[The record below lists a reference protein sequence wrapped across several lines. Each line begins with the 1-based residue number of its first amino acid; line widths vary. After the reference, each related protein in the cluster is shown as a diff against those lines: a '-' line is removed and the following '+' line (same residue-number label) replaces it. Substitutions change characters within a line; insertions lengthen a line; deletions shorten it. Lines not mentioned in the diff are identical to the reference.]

1 MKLSAVYAAVL
12 YTYEKVPSRFLR
24 VGNVENIN
32 CACLKKFR
40 WKSRKVVESGLLVY
54 KFVEAE
60 NFFRAQK
67 EN

>member
-12 YTYEKVPSRFLR
+12 YTYEIVPSRFLR
-24 VGNVENIN
+24 VGYVEIIN

-54 KFVEAE
+54 KFAE
-60 NFFRAQK
+60 SEFLGRK
-67 EN
+67 KKI

>member
-32 CACLKKFR
+32 CACLKKVQMEVT
-40 WKSRKVVESGLLVY
+40 KSR
-54 KFVEAE
+54 
-60 NFFRAQK
+60 
-67 EN
+67 